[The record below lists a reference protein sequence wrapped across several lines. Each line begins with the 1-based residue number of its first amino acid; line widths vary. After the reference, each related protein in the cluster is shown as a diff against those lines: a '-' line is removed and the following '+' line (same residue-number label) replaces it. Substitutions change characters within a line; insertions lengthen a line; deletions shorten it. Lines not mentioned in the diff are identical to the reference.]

1 MSTRVYLQGNFVCKL
16 VLSNMAQTARG
27 EFLNANFVG
36 YNYEAA
42 VSNLFA
48 EEFWFSK
55 PCFYCTS
62 HSFAK
67 THSSL
72 SVAILLIFVNRWI
85 QFNRCCHTT
94 HFSFNLNT
102 IA

>member
-1 MSTRVYLQGNFVCKL
+1 MSTRVYLQGKFVCKL

-72 SVAILLIFVNRWI
+72 SVAILLNSLL
-85 QFNRCCHTT
+85 T
-94 HFSFNLNT
+94 
-102 IA
+102 